1 MRSGS
6 GEKRMTDR
14 AEALARF
21 EPSLDAWVAQ
31 FEATTK
37 SNDALWNRTF
47 DLKRNAWNLRA
58 RNPRMK
64 RLHQKLDSALNL
76 LIGQAAQR
84 QRFLKELRV
93 IKNSN

>member
-1 MRSGS
+1 
-6 GEKRMTDR
+6 MTDR
-14 AEALARF
+14 EEALARF

-37 SNDALWNRTF
+37 SNDALWKRVV
-47 DLKRNAWNLRA
+47 DLKRDAWNLRA
-58 RNPRMK
+58 QNPRMK
-64 RLHQKLDSALNL
+64 RLHRKLDSALNL

-84 QRFLKELRV
+84 QKFLTELHV

>member
-1 MRSGS
+1 
-6 GEKRMTDR
+6 MTDR
-14 AEALARF
+14 EEALARF

-37 SNDALWNRTF
+37 ASDTLWNRAS

-58 RNPRMK
+58 GNPRMK

-84 QRFLKELRV
+84 QKFLIEFRA